1 MWKNAA
7 ALTLTPILLIASACS
22 ESVTS
27 PAAEDLSD
35 LVVPPSYA
43 LIGGGAWSATGPGS
57 TLTSDGSS
65 GDPSMQYAVHAWSG
79 AWSLRSTATQSGP
92 TTVSYQYTG
101 FHSWCGA
108 TVFIRAFI
116 IRAGNSTST
125 QLAYYQDACAYQY
138 PSGGFN
144 ETGSFTFDLQPGDVF
159 GFEFGGSHGDS
170 NYYLGGT
177 FTITQPIVDSDGDG
191 VPDDQDAFPSDPSEW
206 EDSDGDGVGDNADA
220 YDNSDLG
227 ATVVIQSCNSGV
239 GNHLFGNGA
248 TFNDLIGTAYAA
260 ANGNH
265 GAFVSAVTKLADG
278 WKKAG
283 LISGREQGAI
293 TSCAARSK

>member
-1 MWKNAA
+1 VWLYAF
-7 ALTLTPILLIASACS
+7 
-22 ESVTS
+22 VT
-27 PAAEDLSD
+27 
-35 LVVPPSYA
+35 
-43 LIGGGAWSATGPGS
+43 
-57 TLTSDGSS
+57 
-65 GDPSMQYAVHAWSG
+65 H
-79 AWSLRSTATQSGP
+79 
-92 TTVSYQYTG
+92 
-101 FHSWCGA
+101 
-108 TVFIRAFI
+108 
-116 IRAGNSTST
+116 AGNTTET
-125 QLAYYQDACAYQY
+125 QIINAGPVNCCTA

-144 ETGSFTFDLQPGDVF
+144 YSGSYTFNLQPGDVF
-159 GFEFGGSHGDS
+159 GFRFGGQNFDS
-170 NYYLGGT
+170 DARLLGT

-220 YDNSDLG
+220 YDDSDLG
-227 ATVVIQSCNSGV
+227 ATVVIQGCNSGV
-239 GNHLFGNGA
+239 RNHLFGNGA
-248 TFNDLIGTAYAA
+248 TFNDLIGAAYAA